1 MGSTLIKR
9 GAKIDNLCELAH
21 NCEIGEDTVIVGQSG
36 IAGSTKVGRNVM
48 IGGHVAIA
56 GHIKVGDNV
65 RIAGKAGVMKSVE
78 DGEIIMGSPAYNA
91 RKYKESYVYF
101 KNLDKLEAR
110 IKQLEVELKALK
122 GDK

>member
-1 MGSTLIKR
+1 
-9 GAKIDNLCELAH
+9 
-21 NCEIGEDTVIVGQSG
+21 
-36 IAGSTKVGRNVM
+36 
-48 IGGHVAIA
+48 
-56 GHIKVGDNV
+56 
-65 RIAGKAGVMKSVE
+65 MKSVE

-110 IKQLEVELKALK
+110 IKQLEEELKALK